1 MELDFSHQAHFI
13 VALAPEII
21 LSVWA
26 IVILLVGVSPH
37 RSDATGESVVLI
49 IIVDLIFTF
58 VFYAVGLT

>member
-37 RSDATGESVVLI
+37 RSDAPGVSA
-49 IIVDLIFTF
+49 DLGWLSLLGIL
-58 VFYAVGLT
+58 AAALGNG